1 MFPGFHRNLA
11 HSEARG
17 FSFAPQPFQQFAAN
31 RQAAKNDCPV
41 AAPRRRGTYNGVKLE
56 DAVMAI
62 IETDVESDVGSQ
74 DLDGGLEDSAL
85 EDCRFDTLALHAGAY
100 PDPTT
105 GAILT
110 PIYQTTTFRQAAVG
124 QDKGY
129 TYSRSANPTVSALER
144 RLAALEG
151 AEFCTCYGT
160 GLAATTALCL
170 ALLASGDRVV
180 CSQAVYGG
188 TVRLFREVLA
198 KFGVTA
204 EFVDTSEEE
213 AFVNALSKP
222 TRFCF
227 IETPANPTLRVTDL
241 RLAALLTHEAKSLL
255 VIDNT
260 LLTPAL
266 QRPFEFG
273 ADIVLHST
281 TKFIEGHNATVG
293 GALVTRDPE
302 LHDKLAFARNAIGAI
317 QSPFPAWLTL
327 QGVKTLPLRM
337 SRHSENALQIAR
349 FLMAH
354 ERVTKVI
361 YPGLESFPQF
371 ELVQRQQK
379 SGGAL
384 IAFEVEG
391 GVEAGIRLMNSVRLC
406 ALAENL
412 GAAETIITHP
422 ASMTHADVPRAQREA
437 AGITDGLVRLSVGLE
452 SSLDLIGD
460 LAQALK
466 C

>member
-1 MFPGFHRNLA
+1 
-11 HSEARG
+11 
-17 FSFAPQPFQQFAAN
+17 
-31 RQAAKNDCPV
+31 
-41 AAPRRRGTYNGVKLE
+41 
-56 DAVMAI
+56 MAI
-62 IETDVESDVGSQ
+62 TEEKTRISDIESPSLWPSYE
-74 DLDGGLEDSAL
+74 
-85 EDCRFDTLALHAGAY
+85 FDTLAVHAGVY
-100 PDPTT
+100 PDPST
-105 GAILT
+105 GAMLT
-110 PIYQTTTFRQAAVG
+110 PIYQTTTYQQEAVG
-124 QDKGY
+124 RDKGF
-129 TYSRSANPTVSALER
+129 TYSRSGNPTVSALER

-151 AEFCTCYGT
+151 AEFCTCYAT

-170 ALLASGDRVV
+170 ALLRSSDRVV

-188 TVRLFREVLA
+188 TVRLFRQVLEP
-198 KFGVTA
+198 FGITA
-204 EFVDTSEEE
+204 EFVDTSDEK
-213 AFVNALSKP
+213 AFADALRKP
-222 TRFCF
+222 ARVVF
-227 IETPANPTLRVTDL
+227 IETPANPTLRLTDI
-241 RLAALLTHEAKSLL
+241 RLAARLSKEAGALL
-255 VIDNT
+255 VVDNT

-266 QRPFEFG
+266 QRPFDFG

-293 GALVTRDPE
+293 GALITRDPE
-302 LHDKLAFARNAIGAI
+302 LQDKLAFTRNATGAI

-337 SRHSENALQIAR
+337 ARHSENALNIAR
-349 FLMAH
+349 FLANH
-354 ERVTKVI
+354 DRVTKVI
-361 YPGLESFPQF
+361 YPGLQSFPQS
-371 ELVQRQQK
+371 ELVQRQQT

-452 SSLDLIGD
+452 KPADLICD
-460 LAQALK
+460 LVHALG

>member
-1 MFPGFHRNLA
+1 
-11 HSEARG
+11 
-17 FSFAPQPFQQFAAN
+17 
-31 RQAAKNDCPV
+31 
-41 AAPRRRGTYNGVKLE
+41 
-56 DAVMAI
+56 MAI
-62 IETDVESDVGSQ
+62 TEEILSDKEDYSSCQ
-74 DLDGGLEDSAL
+74 DSYE
-85 EDCRFDTLALHAGAY
+85 FDTLALHAGAY

-105 GAILT
+105 GAMLT
-110 PIYQTTTFRQAAVG
+110 PIYQTTTYQQEAVG
-124 QDKGY
+124 RDKGF
-129 TYSRSANPTVSALER
+129 TYSRSGNPTVSALER

-170 ALLASGDRVV
+170 ALLRAGDRVV

-188 TVRLFREVLA
+188 TVRLFRQVLA
-198 KFGVTA
+198 PFGVTA
-204 EFVDTSEEE
+204 DFVDTSDEE
-213 AFVNALSKP
+213 AFTKALSKP
-222 TRFCF
+222 TRFVF
-227 IETPANPTLRVTDL
+227 IETPANPTLRLTDIRMSA
-241 RLAALLTHEAKSLL
+241 RLSKVAGALL
-255 VIDNT
+255 VVDNT

-266 QRPFEFG
+266 QRPFDFG

-293 GALVTRDPE
+293 GALITRDAE
-302 LHDKLAFARNAIGAI
+302 LHEKLAFARNAIGAI

-337 SRHSENALQIAR
+337 ARHSENALRIAR
-349 FLMAH
+349 FLSAH
-354 ERVTKVI
+354 DGVAKVI

-371 ELVQRQQK
+371 ELVQRQQTA
-379 SGGAL
+379 GGAL
-384 IAFEVEG
+384 IAFEVQG

-422 ASMTHADVPRAQREA
+422 ASMTHADVPRPQREA

-452 SSLDLIGD
+452 NPIDLIGD
-460 LAQALK
+460 LVQALG